1 MAPEGT
7 VNTWR
12 DGYVSFTGS
21 ARPGRLPG
29 LGRET
34 PHVNP
39 ISFRRTIIPVEF
51 HLELE
56 LAAANWLITAG
67 TVSA

>member
-1 MAPEGT
+1 MGEVG
-7 VNTWR
+7 
-12 DGYVSFTGS
+12 FIGS
-21 ARPGRLPG
+21 ARLGRLRG

-34 PHVNP
+34 PNVNP
-39 ISFRRTIIPVEF
+39 ISFRGTIIPVEF

-56 LAAANWLITAG
+56 LTAANWLITAG